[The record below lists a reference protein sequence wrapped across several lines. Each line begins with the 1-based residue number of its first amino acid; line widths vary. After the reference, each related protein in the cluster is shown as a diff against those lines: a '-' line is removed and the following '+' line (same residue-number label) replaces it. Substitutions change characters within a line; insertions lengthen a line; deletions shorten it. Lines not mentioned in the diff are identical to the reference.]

1 MNLKIVEELNRILK
15 INPSLVTYP
24 DAFLQVV
31 NGTFHIELDN
41 LTDHTDL
48 YAIAEQVDNE
58 VLHQYFSKVWH
69 PETKKYKYSGLS
81 LIDEINEQNPERVID
96 VGCGYNEFKG
106 KINNLVGLDPYND
119 RADIKGTILGYKA
132 DTSYDVA
139 ICLGSINFGS
149 ADKIIKELQHVCNLV
164 KPGGRMYFRVNPG
177 LAHEAPES
185 RWITFF
191 DWDSL
196 FISNAANMLNCDL
209 LTIRQDYKNRIYFV
223 LRKK

>member
-1 MNLKIVEELNRILK
+1 MNLKIVAELNRILK
-15 INPSLVTYP
+15 HNPSLTTN
-24 DAFLQVV
+24 ANALLQVI
-31 NGTFHIELDN
+31 NGTFHIELDH
-41 LTDHTDL
+41 LVDPTDL
-48 YAIAEQVDNE
+48 HAIASQVDNE
-58 VLHQYFSKVWH
+58 VLAQYFGKVWH
-69 PETKKYKYSGLS
+69 PETKKYKYSGLA
-81 LIDEINEQNPERVID
+81 LIDEINSMNPERVLD

-106 KINNLVGLDPYND
+106 KINNLWGIDPYNS
-119 RADIKGTILGYKA
+119 RADEIVSTLDFDPIEP
-132 DTSYDVA
+132 YDVA

-149 ADKIIKELQHVCNLV
+149 ADKIIQELKKVHSIV
-164 KPGGRMYFRVNPG
+164 KDGGLMYFRVNPG

-209 LTIRQDYKNRIYFV
+209 LAIRQDFKERIYFV